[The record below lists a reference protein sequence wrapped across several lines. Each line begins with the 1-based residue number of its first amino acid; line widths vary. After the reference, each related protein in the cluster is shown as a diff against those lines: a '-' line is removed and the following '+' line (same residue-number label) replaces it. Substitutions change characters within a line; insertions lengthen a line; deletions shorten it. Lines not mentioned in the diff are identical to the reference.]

1 MLILFFTPDS
11 LGSKMP
17 ITLEKQETDVLNV
30 LSFNPK
36 NDEYQCFIV
45 DLTPAQA
52 QHILDYYNKDNRKVT
67 KSQVNKIY
75 NSIENDN
82 WLLDGQPM
90 TFNTS
95 GNLTE
100 FQHRLYA
107 ITKCSKDRTFKVIV
121 VTGVDTDTFS
131 KTATNK
137 ARKPID
143 EIQRKYLKAHYE
155 EVSILGDILKRR
167 RSYRLSM
174 QNAITCYEDWIKN
187 IKNSMSVSGD
197 YENFLDKYSLQRKTV
212 RAYIALCER
221 YVYLEE
227 CKTLLELLNNE
238 LDEDGGDRVTLA
250 YQFINFW
257 NKNAVDLSNEKRMD
271 FLYSMLCVAT
281 DRIIARD
288 DGMLNLD
295 ANPSDLEHYE
305 MEKQGVYRK
314 FLA

>member
-1 MLILFFTPDS
+1 MT
-11 LGSKMP
+11 
-17 ITLEKQETDVLNV
+17 ITLQTQETDVLNV

-36 NDEYQCFIV
+36 SDEYQCFIV

-90 TFNTS
+90 TFNTA

-107 ITKCSKDRTFKVIV
+107 ITKCPKDRTFKVIV

-143 EIQRKYLKAHYE
+143 EIQRRYSKAHYE

-197 YENFLDKYSLQRKTV
+197 YENLLDKYSLQRKTV

-221 YVYLEE
+221 YGYLEE

-238 LDEDGGDRVTLA
+238 LDEDGGDSVTLA

-271 FLYSMLCVAT
+271 FLYAMLCVAT